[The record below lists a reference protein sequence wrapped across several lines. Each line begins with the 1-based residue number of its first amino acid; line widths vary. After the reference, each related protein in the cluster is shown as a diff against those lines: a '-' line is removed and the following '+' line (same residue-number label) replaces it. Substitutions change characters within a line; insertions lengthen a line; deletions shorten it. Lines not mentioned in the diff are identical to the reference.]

1 MRNID
6 LACIIDD
13 DPIFV
18 FGAQRFMKVAN
29 FCKSL
34 MIFGNGK
41 EALEALL
48 PRLQEGKNLPVSHCI
63 KGTKG
68 HDFPDE
74 INQLIETYQSQ
85 IKVIEKPTFPS
96 IDLGVYLSKKDYQVV
111 ELCGLVSNICVLSN
125 AVIAKGALPNAH
137 IVVDA
142 NATASFDEALHKQS
156 LAIMEGLHIEVKRD
170 V

>member
-6 LACIIDD
+6 LAYIIDD

-48 PRLQEGKNLPVSHCI
+48 PRLQEGKNLPEVILLDINMPIMNGWEFLDEFTKVPVS
-63 KGTKG
+63 K
-68 HDFPDE
+68 E
-74 INQLIETYQSQ
+74 ITIYVVSS
-85 IKVIEKPTFPS
+85 S
-96 IDLGVYLSKKDYQVV
+96 IDPRDLSRVKKYEQVTNYIV
-111 ELCGLVSNICVLSN
+111 KPVTSKVLN
-125 AVIAKGALPNAH
+125 EILLE
-137 IVVDA
+137 
-142 NATASFDEALHKQS
+142 EA
-156 LAIMEGLHIEVKRD
+156 
-170 V
+170 